1 MPNICEYTV
10 QLDEAAT
17 SYDDCVAR
25 VQRLVKLYRGTEHA
39 RSDAGKYRNF
49 ILSSPFGSTLLWSNV
64 KHDVPRIS
72 LAYRDGEKCTFPTK
86 NVRCILPL
94 AALLVLGSNTSA
106 TLSVQF
112 HGEMPSEEVM
122 LTASQLA
129 RQVRPGLVCPSWFP
143 DDCFYGRCGEPIS
156 VPNHLDF
163 RA

>member
-106 TLSVQF
+106 
-112 HGEMPSEEVM
+112 P
-122 LTASQLA
+122 
-129 RQVRPGLVCPSWFP
+129 
-143 DDCFYGRCGEPIS
+143 YRCS
-156 VPNHLDF
+156 SMVKCRL
-163 RA
+163 RK